1 MNIFYTHYLAK
12 KHNSEKDVRSASNFT
27 VMIDGIPT
35 DETEETIEKY
45 FKEVMKTKVV
55 AVNMS
60 YNIKEFCN
68 MEMKRFE
75 FISDYIK

>member
-1 MNIFYTHYLAK
+1 
-12 KHNSEKDVRSASNFT
+12 
-27 VMIDGIPT
+27 MIDGIPT